1 MKAYYQLPGGRV
13 TALDDR
19 DPFPPLH
26 QALDSPNG
34 LLAIGGTLNPERLI
48 EAYRQG
54 IFPWFN
60 PGDPLLWWSPDPRM
74 VLFPHELRVT
84 ASLEKRMRRGDFNI
98 RFDTAFRQVME
109 ACAATPRPGQEG
121 TWIVEDMIDAYCDL
135 HQLGIAFSVET
146 WMDGQLAGGLYG
158 VRIGSMMF
166 GESMFHRVTDASK
179 IAFVHMVRHAREMG
193 IGMIDCQMKTEH
205 LARFGAR
212 EIPRAD
218 FARRLTELINQPAD
232 RQDAF
237 GTLKTA

>member
-1 MKAYYQLPGGRV
+1 MNAYYQLPGGRV
-13 TALDDR
+13 AALDGD

-54 IFPWFN
+54 IFPWFS

-84 ASLEKRMRRGDFNI
+84 ASLEKRMRRGDYNI
-98 RFDTAFRQVME
+98 RFDTAFRQVIE
-109 ACAATPRPGQEG
+109 ACADTPRPGQEG

-135 HQLGIAFSVET
+135 HLLGIAFSVET

-158 VRIGSMMF
+158 VRIGSMVY

-179 IAFVHMVRHAREMG
+179 IALVHMVRHAQDMG

-218 FARRLTELINQPAD
+218 FARRLAELINQPAD

>member
-1 MKAYYQLPGGRV
+1 MAELEEN
-13 TALDDR
+13 T
-19 DPFPPLH
+19 PFPPLSD
-26 QALDSPNG
+26 ALQEPNG

-54 IFPWFN
+54 IFPWFS

-74 VLFPHELRVT
+74 VLFPNELRVT

-109 ACAATPRPGQEG
+109 ACAAAPRPGQDG
-121 TWIVEDMIDAYCDL
+121 TWIVKDMIDAYCGL
-135 HQLGIAFSVET
+135 HQLGVAFSVET

-158 VRIGSMMF
+158 VRIGSMVY

-179 IAFVHMVRHAREMG
+179 IAFVHMVRHAEEVG
-193 IGMIDCQMKTEH
+193 IGMIDCQMKTDH

-218 FARRLTELINQPAD
+218 FARRLAELINQPAG
-232 RQDAF
+232 RQDAI
-237 GTLKTA
+237 GTLNPT